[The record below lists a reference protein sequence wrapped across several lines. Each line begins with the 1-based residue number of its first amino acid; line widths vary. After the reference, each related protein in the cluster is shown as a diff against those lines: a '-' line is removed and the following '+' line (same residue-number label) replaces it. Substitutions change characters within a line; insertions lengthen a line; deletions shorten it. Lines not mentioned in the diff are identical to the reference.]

1 MVFYDYTIQQLIVIH
16 SLQIRL
22 WQFVLS
28 GKGKVDLSL
37 ETKKAKSQPSSGK
50 VMLSVL
56 WDQRDVIMTNYTQK
70 DVTITDEYYLK
81 LLRKLQE
88 EIKKKRREML
98 GNGVRLLQNNAPLML
113 LMLQ

>member
-16 SLQIRL
+16 SLQ
-22 WQFVLS
+22 
-28 GKGKVDLSL
+28 GKVDLSL